1 MTLLIVGGLSIDHV
15 TTAEGTTHV
24 GLCGGNAIYA
34 AVGAR
39 LWLEDIA
46 VVGAVGADYPPAWV
60 EELSAHGIDTSG
72 VLRVATLHP
81 LIFSVRYGADGERV
95 PYVPVDA
102 LEAAGASIPDR
113 LRSRG
118 EAMLELVDVDSIRV
132 RPDQVPDH
140 LRSPEALLLVPSPR
154 DWQPGWVAAFRPR
167 TKTVLVDPEEEGPS
181 ELSPRDLADAFSDVD
196 VALPSLRQLG
206 GLSCPGPREAA
217 KAIAGFGPSVV
228 VVKLGARGSFVYD
241 ARTANGFLVPAYPST
256 VVDATG
262 AGDAYCGG
270 FMAGLHLSGD
280 PATAALYAA
289 VSASFAI
296 EAHGALAGLHAARTA
311 ALGRVDWL
319 RGQGHEWN
327 GRPQDAAAQPEVNPD
342 AVSLR
347 DGGCSGNSGHHSRAG
362 ITEVNSD

>member
-1 MTLLIVGGLSIDHV
+1 MIRSSTVSLGP
-15 TTAEGTTHV
+15 
-24 GLCGGNAIYA
+24 
-34 AVGAR
+34 R
-39 LWLEDIA
+39 
-46 VVGAVGADYPPAWV
+46 PPP
-60 EELSAHGIDTSG
+60 SA
-72 VLRVATLHP
+72 
-81 LIFSVRYGADGERV
+81 
-95 PYVPVDA
+95 
-102 LEAAGASIPDR
+102 
-113 LRSRG
+113 
-118 EAMLELVDVDSIRV
+118 
-132 RPDQVPDH
+132 
-140 LRSPEALLLVPSPR
+140 PSP
-154 DWQPGWVAAFRPR
+154 
-167 TKTVLVDPEEEGPS
+167 S
-181 ELSPRDLADAFSDVD
+181 LSFF
-196 VALPSLRQLG
+196 LPL
-206 GLSCPGPREAA
+206 
-217 KAIAGFGPSVV
+217 FFVF
-228 VVKLGARGSFVYD
+228 KLGARGSFVYD

-362 ITEVNSD
+362 IPEVNRD